1 MCMPAAVASRSA
13 SVFVYLCVRLCVCL
27 FMQFAWIHLTQ
38 PNVVWPTCHGSC
50 VETCIWLPLYTDK
63 IHTNI
68 CTYICMTALFNICY
82 ACTCANIRLS
92 RTVCICIHTHAHTH
106 SVSCATVCR
115 ICICLSVATTS
126 IPPPLSL
133 HPLYNICILTQLGPI
148 VILFGRLTVSRS
160 APAVVYNMS
169 GHRSRTGMYNASTY
183 VSLCVCVWLSV

>member
-1 MCMPAAVASRSA
+1 MLSGQRAMAHVLKR
-13 SVFVYLCVRLCVCL
+13 VYGCCYIPIKHI
-27 FMQFAWIHLTQ
+27 Q
-38 PNVVWPTCHGSC
+38 
-50 VETCIWLPLYTDK
+50 
-63 IHTNI
+63 
-68 CTYICMTALFNICY
+68 TYVCMTELFNICY

-106 SVSCATVCR
+106 SVSCAIVCR

-126 IPPPLSL
+126 THPPPSLSL

-169 GHRSRTGMYNASTY
+169 GHRCRPGMYNASTY
-183 VSLCVCVWLSV
+183 VSVCVLPL